1 MKSYFSI
8 KPGATFF
15 LGSSQTLVYHKDDA
29 VWDKKLYNIMIVIP
43 NKNFTAD
50 SIHLVQLLNSTTKVN
65 MLKACD
71 KLDLYVSPNLKKD
84 ETVRRIAQEMLDNP
98 IEILSRLNKQ
108 ELQIVDEFVKG
119 DANTY
124 VVRKMRKTQYKLQK
138 LFLVTTYEDKE
149 NQEWHMLM
157 PSELTKA
164 LSTSLNFYLDMANKG
179 VKAPSAKQLRM
190 MSALSQLFDGKEL

>member
-1 MKSYFSI
+1 
-8 KPGATFF
+8 
-15 LGSSQTLVYHKDDA
+15 
-29 VWDKKLYNIMIVIP
+29 MIVIP
-43 NKNFTAD
+43 NQNFTAD
-50 SIHLVQLLNSTTKVN
+50 SIRLVQLLNSTTKVN

-84 ETVRRIAQEMLDNP
+84 ETARRIAQEMLDNP

-124 VVRKMRKTQYKLQK
+124 VVRKTQYKLQK
-138 LFLVTTYEDKE
+138 LYLVATYEDKE
-149 NQEWHMLM
+149 SQEWHMLM
-157 PSELTKA
+157 PSELSKA

-179 VKAPSAKQLRM
+179 VKAPFAKQLRM
-190 MSALSQLFDGKEL
+190 MSALGQFLGGKEIWRLPSLVLDSIFMQIKTVKYNYS

>member
-1 MKSYFSI
+1 
-8 KPGATFF
+8 
-15 LGSSQTLVYHKDDA
+15 
-29 VWDKKLYNIMIVIP
+29 MIVIP

-50 SIHLVQLLNSTTKVN
+50 GIRLVQLLNSTTKVN

-84 ETVRRIAQEMLDNP
+84 ETARRIAQEMLDNP

-138 LFLVTTYEDKE
+138 LYLVATYEDKKT
-149 NQEWHMLM
+149 QEWHMLM
-157 PSELTKA
+157 PDELREA
-164 LSTSLNFYLDMANKG
+164 LSSNYKFYLDLAEKG
-179 VKAPSAKQLRM
+179 QKGPTAKQLRM
-190 MSALSQLFDGKEL
+190 MAAMKRIMGE

>member
-1 MKSYFSI
+1 
-8 KPGATFF
+8 
-15 LGSSQTLVYHKDDA
+15 
-29 VWDKKLYNIMIVIP
+29 MIVIP

-50 SIHLVQLLNSTTKVN
+50 SIRLVQLLNSTTKVN

-84 ETVRRIAQEMLDNP
+84 ETARRIAQEMLDNP

-138 LFLVTTYEDKE
+138 LYLVVTYEDKE
-149 NQEWHMLM
+149 TQEWHMLM
-157 PSELTKA
+157 PHELRET
-164 LSTSLNFYLDMANKG
+164 LSSNYKFYLDLAEKG
-179 VKAPSAKQLRM
+179 QKGPTAKQLRM
-190 MSALSQLFDGKEL
+190 MAAMKRIMGE

>member
-1 MKSYFSI
+1 
-8 KPGATFF
+8 
-15 LGSSQTLVYHKDDA
+15 
-29 VWDKKLYNIMIVIP
+29 MIVIP

-50 SIHLVQLLNSTTKVN
+50 GIRLVQLLNSTTKVN

-84 ETVRRIAQEMLDNP
+84 ETARRIAQEMLDNP

-138 LFLVTTYEDKE
+138 LYLVATYCDEA

-157 PSELTKA
+157 PDELREA
-164 LSTSLNFYLDMANKG
+164 LSSNYKFYLDLAEKG
-179 VKAPSAKQLRM
+179 QNGPTAKQLRM
-190 MSALSQLFDGKEL
+190 MAAMKRIMGE

>member
-1 MKSYFSI
+1 
-8 KPGATFF
+8 
-15 LGSSQTLVYHKDDA
+15 
-29 VWDKKLYNIMIVIP
+29 MIVLP
-43 NKNFTAD
+43 DTKTFD
-50 SIHLVQLLNSTTKVN
+50 SSIRLVQLVGGGTKVN
-65 MLKACD
+65 MLKVCD

-84 ETVRRIAQEMLDNP
+84 ETARRVAQELLDSP
-98 IEILSRLNKQ
+98 IEILSNLNKQ
-108 ELQIVDEFVKG
+108 ELQIIDEFVKG
-119 DANTY
+119 GANTY

-138 LFLVTTYEDKE
+138 LYLVATYCDEA

-190 MSALSQLFDGKEL
+190 MSALGQFFGEKKL

>member
-1 MKSYFSI
+1 
-8 KPGATFF
+8 
-15 LGSSQTLVYHKDDA
+15 
-29 VWDKKLYNIMIVIP
+29 MIVIP

-84 ETVRRIAQEMLDNP
+84 ETAKRIAQEMLDNP

-138 LFLVTTYEDKE
+138 LYLVATYEDKKT
-149 NQEWHMLM
+149 QEWHMLM
-157 PSELTKA
+157 LDELRET
-164 LSTSLNFYLDMANKG
+164 LSSNYKFYLDLAEKG
-179 VKAPSAKQLRM
+179 QKGPIAK
-190 MSALSQLFDGKEL
+190 

>member
-1 MKSYFSI
+1 
-8 KPGATFF
+8 
-15 LGSSQTLVYHKDDA
+15 
-29 VWDKKLYNIMIVIP
+29 MIVIP

-50 SIHLVQLLNSTTKVN
+50 SIRLVQLLNSTTKVN

-84 ETVRRIAQEMLDNP
+84 ETARRIAQEMLDNP

-119 DANTY
+119 GANTY

-138 LFLVTTYEDKE
+138 LYLVATYCDEA

-157 PSELTKA
+157 PDKLRET
-164 LSTSLNFYLDMANKG
+164 LSSNYKFYLDLAEKG
-179 VKAPSAKQLRM
+179 QKGPTAKQLRM
-190 MSALSQLFDGKEL
+190 MAAMKRIMGE

>member
-1 MKSYFSI
+1 
-8 KPGATFF
+8 
-15 LGSSQTLVYHKDDA
+15 
-29 VWDKKLYNIMIVIP
+29 MIVIP

-50 SIHLVQLLNSTTKVN
+50 SIRLVQLLNSTTKVN

-84 ETVRRIAQEMLDNP
+84 ETARRIAQEMLDNP

-124 VVRKMRKTQYKLQK
+124 AVRKMRKTQYKLQK
-138 LFLVTTYEDKE
+138 LFLVVTYEDKE
-149 NQEWHMLM
+149 KQEWNMLM
-157 PSELTKA
+157 PDELREA
-164 LSTSLNFYLDMANKG
+164 LSSNYKFYLDLAEKG
-179 VKAPSAKQLRM
+179 QKGPTAKQLRM
-190 MSALSQLFDGKEL
+190 MAAMKRIMGE

>member
-1 MKSYFSI
+1 
-8 KPGATFF
+8 
-15 LGSSQTLVYHKDDA
+15 
-29 VWDKKLYNIMIVIP
+29 MIVIP

-50 SIHLVQLLNSTTKVN
+50 SIRLVQLLNSTTKVN

-84 ETVRRIAQEMLDNP
+84 ETARRIAQEMLDNP

-108 ELQIVDEFVKG
+108 ELQILDEFVKG

-124 VVRKMRKTQYKLQK
+124 VVRKIRKTQYKLQK
-138 LFLVTTYEDKE
+138 LFLVATYEDKE
-149 NQEWHMLM
+149 KQEWHMLM

-164 LSTSLNFYLDMANKG
+164 LTTSLNFGQQRRQGSICQATPHD
-179 VKAPSAKQLRM
+179 VRLR
-190 MSALSQLFDGKEL
+190 SILGRKETLVSYQYEKFV

>member
-1 MKSYFSI
+1 
-8 KPGATFF
+8 
-15 LGSSQTLVYHKDDA
+15 
-29 VWDKKLYNIMIVIP
+29 MIVIP

-50 SIHLVQLLNSTTKVN
+50 SIRLVQLLNSTTKVN

-84 ETVRRIAQEMLDNP
+84 ETARRIAQEMFDNP

-108 ELQIVDEFVKG
+108 ELQVVDEFVKG

-138 LFLVTTYEDKE
+138 LYLVATYCDEA

-157 PSELTKA
+157 PDELREVLAKDYK
-164 LSTSLNFYLDMANKG
+164 FYLDLAEKG
-179 VKAPSAKQLRM
+179 QKGPTAKQLRM
-190 MSALSQLFDGKEL
+190 MAAMKRIMGE

>member
-1 MKSYFSI
+1 MLY
-8 KPGATFF
+8 G
-15 LGSSQTLVYHKDDA
+15 
-29 VWDKKLYNIMIVIP
+29 DKQHYNFMIVIP

-50 SIHLVQLLNSTTKVN
+50 SIRLVQLLNSTTTVN

-84 ETVRRIAQEMLDNP
+84 ETARRIAQEMLDNP
-98 IEILSRLNKQ
+98 IEILGRLNKQ

-124 VVRKMRKTQYKLQK
+124 VVRKTQYKPQK
-138 LFLVTTYEDKE
+138 LYLVATYEDKE
-149 NQEWHMLM
+149 SQEWHMLM
-157 PSELTKA
+157 PSELSKA

-190 MSALSQLFDGKEL
+190 MSALGQFFGGKEIWRLPSLVLDSIFMQIKTVKYNYS